1 MDEWICLH
9 CLVVELCDI
18 CHSSTYT
25 LFTHTYIYY
34 IYICIYLCNL
44 ILYSSFSD
52 SFNGFFCNFFLIY
65 LNILCVVMVSIQWW
79 WWLYWCL
86 CKWKYLVRHDCS
98 SNYSGHIYI
107 YCWSSYELVI
117 WSLLFWG
124 EKECECLFI
133 LFALSSISITLYNVN
148 NIISKHSFTLCNIF
162 SSNIEWTIIN

>member
-98 SNYSGHIYI
+98 FNYSGHLVYIYI
-107 YCWSSYELVI
+107 YILLKLLWARHLVSSFLRRKRMWMLIY
-117 WSLLFWG
+117 
-124 EKECECLFI
+124 FI
-133 LFALSSISITLYNVN
+133 R
-148 NIISKHSFTLCNIF
+148 SFEYQYYTVQCQQHYL
-162 SSNIEWTIIN
+162 